1 MRYDE
6 DHKRRT
12 RQKVLQAAARTIRA
26 DGPDRVGVAA
36 IMAEVGLTHGGFYA
50 HFASKEE
57 LVAEAIREMFA
68 DVSERHQASS
78 EGKPPAVGLR
88 DYVRFYLS
96 RTHRDGRSSGCPLP
110 ALSADLPR
118 LSDPAREV
126 FGQGVARLT
135 ASIAGQLEAIGW
147 PEPETGA
154 SALLSQLVGAVSLAR
169 AVADS
174 DQSDRILAV
183 ARADV
188 MSRYG
193 IEAAAQRALD
203 A

>member
-6 DHKRRT
+6 DHKKRT

-26 DGPDRVGVAA
+26 EGPDRVGVAA

-50 HFASKEE
+50 HFASKDE

-68 DVSERHQASS
+68 DARARHDVSS
-78 EGKPPAVGLR
+78 EGKPPAEGLR

-96 RTHRDGRSSGCPLP
+96 RSHRDGRGAGCPLP

-118 LSDPAREV
+118 LPDKAREV
-126 FGQGVARLT
+126 FGEGVARLT
-135 ASIAGQLEAIGW
+135 ASIAGQLEAIGRPD
-147 PEPETGA
+147 PEIGA
-154 SALLSQLVGAVSLAR
+154 SALLSEMVGAVSLAR
-169 AVADS
+169 AVSDP
-174 DQSDRILAV
+174 DQSDKILAV
-183 ARADV
+183 AKADI
-188 MSRYG
+188 MTRYG
-193 IEAAAQRALD
+193 LEAAERALD